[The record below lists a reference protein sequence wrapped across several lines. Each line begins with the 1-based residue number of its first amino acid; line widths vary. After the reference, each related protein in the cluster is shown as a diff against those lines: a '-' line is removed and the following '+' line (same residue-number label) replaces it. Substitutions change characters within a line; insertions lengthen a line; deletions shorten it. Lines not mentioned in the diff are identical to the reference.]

1 MTKEEFDN
9 YIATKKDGKD
19 FIWNNYFEQV
29 DPKLEYRGEYSKEV
43 KGLWEGIG
51 QIKFKDGSL
60 YSGFIKNKQ
69 FNGKGRL
76 VHANNNV
83 YQGEWKDGKANGYGV
98 FFDKSNTDQ
107 GISLYEGQFLND
119 Q

>member
-1 MTKEEFDN
+1 LKKPSWNHEDQTETLMTKNEFDR
-9 YIATKKDGKD
+9 YISTKKDGKD

-29 DPKLEYRGEYSKEV
+29 DNKMEYRGEYSKEV

-60 YSGFIKNKQ
+60 YSGFIKSKQ
-69 FNGKGRL
+69 FNGMGRL

-83 YQGEWKDGKANGYGV
+83 YQGEWKDGKANG
-98 FFDKSNTDQ
+98 
-107 GISLYEGQFLND
+107 
-119 Q
+119 